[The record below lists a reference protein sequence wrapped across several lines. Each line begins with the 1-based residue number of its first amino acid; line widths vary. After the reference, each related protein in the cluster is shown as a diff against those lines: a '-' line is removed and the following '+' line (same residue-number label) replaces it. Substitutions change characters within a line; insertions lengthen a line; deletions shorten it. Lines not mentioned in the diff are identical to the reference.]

1 MARERS
7 GGWVDVM
14 AEISYRRLRLP
25 SDVIQHAVWLYLCF
39 TLSYR
44 DVERLL
50 AECGLD
56 ISCET
61 IGGGVVKVGAVVVR
75 RLRRRPRPCRQP
87 RCRPVPPGSL
97 RAVDTEKAVPLWR
110 RRERDSNRQSRRE
123 ARMR

>member
-1 MARERS
+1 
-7 GGWVDVM
+7 M
-14 AEISYRRLRLP
+14 AEISYHRHRLP

-61 IGGGVVKVGAVVVR
+61 IRGWVLKFGSVVVR

-97 RAVDTEKAVPLWR
+97 RAVDTEKAVP
-110 RRERDSNRQSRRE
+110 
-123 ARMR
+123 

>member
-7 GGWVDVM
+7 RGWVDVM

-44 DVERLL
+44 DLERLS

-56 ISCET
+56 IS
-61 IGGGVVKVGAVVVR
+61 
-75 RLRRRPRPCRQP
+75 
-87 RCRPVPPGSL
+87 
-97 RAVDTEKAVPLWR
+97 
-110 RRERDSNRQSRRE
+110 
-123 ARMR
+123 